1 NAITDSVRHTG
12 SSPRIPPS
20 TARIRSRLVPRHVAT
35 GYPKTGRRIT
45 APRCCSP
52 RGNGSLLWSTPLLGA
67 LANGSIASPS
77 EYTARC
83 GPETQVMAALPSTKT
98 STPQLSVSKPL
109 VPRKGSQRSRTL
121 RSEQNVPI
129 GLLMPPG
136 VHSISAGRPAA
147 LDIVLCPVHR
157 GLLES
162 VAGTAVGCPCLG
174 DFFPHDTTR
183 QRNTHIAE
191 TRIV

>member
-109 VPRKGSQRSRTL
+109 VHGKGAKDPEPCGLNRMFRLGCSCRRAFIVFQQAAQPLSTSYFVLFTVDCWSR
-121 RSEQNVPI
+121 
-129 GLLMPPG
+129 
-136 VHSISAGRPAA
+136 
-147 LDIVLCPVHR
+147 
-157 GLLES
+157 
-162 VAGTAVGCPCLG
+162 
-174 DFFPHDTTR
+174 
-183 QRNTHIAE
+183 
-191 TRIV
+191 